1 MQSAKPA
8 DRQRLAFG
16 VDPRRPQKYS
26 LRQSRYF
33 ELGGDVARLARQ
45 AKGHGQ
51 RLQFLDVGFAGGV
64 SMRYIETNDGAEN
77 IDYHGVELKLCDSIY
92 KHDRWSGL
100 WEGDLMQGLPFLE
113 SDRFDVVICEQVLE
127 HLDQIDLAMSTL
139 QRVLKPGG
147 TLIVGVPIFP
157 PGLHLVRRHLIP
169 VMDRMFRRMP
179 AMARLLGAKTYRGH
193 VQAFSKN
200 SFIADLRRNTDLEI
214 QQARGFR
221 IISGGLLAP
230 LENLRAW
237 WQLARFVGSIVP
249 GLCIEIQ
256 VVAKKP
262 KTTAKPLSTAS
273 RAAA

>member
-1 MQSAKPA
+1 MHSAKPA

-45 AKGHGQ
+45 AKEQG
-51 RLQFLDVGFAGGV
+51 RKLQFLDVGFAGGV
-64 SMRYIETNDGAEN
+64 SMRYIEANDGAEN
-77 IDYHGVELKLCDSIY
+77 IDFHGVDLKLQGHIY
-92 KHDRWSGL
+92 KRDHWSGL
-100 WEGDLMQGLPFLE
+100 WEGDLMHGLPFLQ

-139 QRVLKPGG
+139 HRVLKPGG
-147 TLIVGVPIFP
+147 TLIVGVPIYP
-157 PGLHLVRRHLIP
+157 PGIHLIRRHLVP

-179 AMARLLGAKTYRGH
+179 TMARLLGAKTNRDH

-200 SFIADLRRNTDLEI
+200 SFINDLRRNTDLEI

-237 WQLARFVGSIVP
+237 WRMARFVGSIVP

-256 VVAKKP
+256 VVAQNP
-262 KTTAKPLSTAS
+262 KTTAKPPSTAS
-273 RAAA
+273 HAAA